1 MGLVKEC
8 LGILRMK
15 LQYNNIVNKISELEF
30 TNRELSWLGFNQRVL
45 ELASSSNVPLGEK
58 LKFSA
63 IFASNLDEFF
73 MVRIGSLFDQTLL
86 DNQPTENKT
95 GLTPNEQLTLI
106 MPKVSSLLQVR
117 DRIIEQLYQDL
128 EANELYHVDFEN
140 MPLNQL
146 SFWRNYFLSE
156 IEPLMSPQIIDKR
169 HPFPFLRN
177 LESYVIAI
185 IKTKGAEKF
194 RVGLIPIS
202 TQLPKI
208 VSVKIEEKTWYAFTE
223 ELILL
228 FADLAFGGMG
238 VREKSLFRVT
248 RNADLSM
255 AESMLEHDIDYRLVM
270 SELLK
275 KRRKLAAVR
284 LELSHNAH
292 DDIVNYL
299 LQKLEL
305 SPLHVFNLKLPLQ
318 MNGFYDLSKLLRQKS
333 GNTQHFYPYQ
343 KPRIP
348 EKGYSLFEAT
358 KENSVLACYP
368 FHSMRPFIAM
378 LNDAATSPDVI
389 SIKMTLYRLADDS
402 KIIDALTIA
411 AEQGKEVVAVVELRA
426 RFDEQNN
433 IDLSNKLEDAGCTI
447 FYGFENYKVHS
458 KLCLITSVK
467 DDKHY
472 YISAI
477 GTGNFN
483 ETTAE
488 LYTDIS
494 YITRDEDVGTEIAT
508 LFHDL
513 SLGRTNT
520 IPRKMLIA
528 PNYFKT
534 EIIRQI
540 DFEIENHKNNL
551 PSAITLKFNSLS
563 DRDVIDKLYAAS
575 NCGVKIELIVR
586 GICCLRAGIPNLSE
600 NITVRSIVGRYLE
613 HSRIYSFGVGETA
626 RCYIASGDLLT
637 RNTERRIEAGVQV
650 IDERSKTLLLKIL
663 DYQLMDNCNCW
674 ILQPDGSYTRI
685 TVGEGEEL
693 FDSHTKLHELLNK
706 YDNGY
711 NMQKQAPQ
719 QTSWVKKMLQFLFSK
734 K

>member
-1 MGLVKEC
+1 MT
-8 LGILRMK
+8 
-15 LQYNNIVNKISELEF
+15 LQYSDIINKISDLEF
-30 TNRELSWLGFNQRVL
+30 TNRELSWLSFNQRVL
-45 ELASSSNVPLGEK
+45 ELASRDSVPLGEK

-95 GLTPNEQLTLI
+95 GLTPNEQLAVI
-106 MPKVSSLLQVR
+106 MPKVSELLKNK
-117 DRIIEQLYQDL
+117 DSIIEQLYASLKD
-128 EANELYHVDFEN
+128 NELYHVDFDN

-177 LESYVIAI
+177 LESYVMAI

-202 TQLPKI
+202 TQLPRI
-208 VSVKIEEKTWYAFTE
+208 VSVKIEDKTWYAFTE
-223 ELILL
+223 ELILC
-228 FADLAFGGMG
+228 FADIAFGGMS
-238 VREKSLFRVT
+238 VKEKCLFRVT

-275 KRRKLAAVR
+275 KRRKLAAIR
-284 LELSHNAH
+284 LEISHNPPEE
-292 DDIVNYL
+292 ILEFL
-299 LQKLEL
+299 LKKLEL
-305 SPLHVFNLKLPLQ
+305 SSLHVFNSSLPLR

-333 GNTQHFYPYQ
+333 GHTKHFFPYQ
-343 KPRIP
+343 KPKSP
-348 EKGYSLFEAT
+348 QKGYSLYEAT
-358 KENSVLACYP
+358 KDKSVLACYP

-378 LNDAATSPDVI
+378 LYDAATDPEVI

-411 AEQGKEVVAVVELRA
+411 AEHGKEVVAVVELRA

-467 DDKHY
+467 EDKHT

-488 LYTDIS
+488 QYTDIS
-494 YITRDEDVGTEIAT
+494 YITQDDGIGTEIAT

-520 IPRKMLIA
+520 IPRKLLIA

-540 DFEIENHKNNL
+540 DFEIENHRNNL
-551 PSAITLKFNSLS
+551 PTAITLKFNSLS

-575 NCGVKIELIVR
+575 SCGVKINLIIR
-586 GICCLRAGIPNLSE
+586 GICCLKAGVPNLSE

-613 HSRIYSFGVGETA
+613 HSRIYSFGVGDTA

-637 RNTERRIEAGVQV
+637 RNTERRIEVGVQV
-650 IDERSKTLLLKIL
+650 TDERSKNMLLKIL
-663 DYQLMDNCNCW
+663 DYQIKDNYNCW
-674 ILQPDGSYTRI
+674 ILQQDGIYKRQQI
-685 TVGEGEEL
+685 EEGEEL
-693 FDSHTKLHELLNK
+693 FDSQTKLHELLNK
-706 YDNGY
+706 YDDGY
-711 NMQKQAPQ
+711 TIIEQEPQ
-719 QTSWVKKMLQFLFSK
+719 QTSWFRKLLQRLFSNRT
-734 K
+734 